1 MKVYK
6 CASYERL
13 SKEDL
18 RKKDESSSIE
28 SQRMIIQSFCKF
40 NELEIID
47 DYVDDG
53 YSGGNF
59 DRPGFKRMIEDIE
72 SGKINCVITKDLSRL
87 GRELYQ
93 TGTFV
98 EDYFCDKKIRYIA
111 INDGYDS
118 NNDYNEGLSL
128 KLTYNDYALRD
139 TSRKVKTS
147 FRAKQSKGE
156 YLGTIARYG
165 YVKDPEDNHH
175 LIIDPIA
182 AGYVKEMYLMA
193 LAGESTVSIANYLTS
208 KNVPIPIVY
217 KKEKRGAVITDNNG
231 NGIWKHQTVKSILT
245 SQMYIGNMVQ
255 CKKRKINYK
264 LKQVVDMPKSEWIVV
279 ENTHEPIIEKEK
291 FYAVQQIMKSKEK
304 TRAKTLDLLLR
315 GLVVCKDCGKKM
327 STTVDNNNNH
337 TRYLRCSSYAT
348 APKQRI
354 CTPHIINYQK
364 LEDAV
369 LQEVTEICKQY
380 LDKNKLKQIVDT
392 ENQEADKENKIKKEK
407 SVTAKAIDVLT
418 SQIDKLYEDKLN
430 GLLNN
435 EDFKRL
441 YDKKVNERELK
452 QKYLQE
458 LENITFEKTTVD
470 YEKVMSDFLKKE
482 NITSYMLTTL
492 IEKIEVDNDKHV
504 TIYYKFSPLNKL
516 S

>member
-1 MKVYK
+1 MLVSPDKYN
-6 CASYERL
+6 CALYCRL
-13 SKEDL
+13 SNEDELEGESNSIKNQRDILERYAKENKLNVYDVYIDDGFSGTNFE
-18 RKKDESSSIE
+18 RPDF
-28 SQRMIIQSFCKF
+28 QRMVQ
-40 NELEIID
+40 
-47 DYVDDG
+47 
-53 YSGGNF
+53 
-59 DRPGFKRMIEDIE
+59 DI
-72 SGKINCVITKDLSRL
+72 KDKKVNMVIVKDTSRL
-87 GRELYQ
+87 GR
-93 TGTFV
+93 
-98 EDYFCDKKIRYIA
+98 DYIEFGNYIERFFPQNQIRVVCILENYDSEVDNGVADTLPFRAVMNDFYAKDTSKKVRSTKQKNAKQGLFMGRYA
-111 INDGYDS
+111 PFGYDKS
-118 NNDYNEGLSL
+118 KEDKHKLVINEEQA
-128 KLTYNDYALRD
+128 KVV
-139 TSRKVKTS
+139 RKIFDLYLEGNSPLQISYILINEKIPTPS
-147 FRAKQSKGE
+147 QIMNMQKQTTKW
-156 YLGTIARYG
+156 Y
-165 YVKDPEDNHH
+165 PE
-175 LIIDPIA
+175 
-182 AGYVKEMYLMA
+182 
-193 LAGESTVSIANYLTS
+193 
-208 KNVPIPIVY
+208 
-217 KKEKRGAVITDNNG
+217 VIRR
-231 NGIWKHQTVKSILT
+231 IL
-245 SQMYIGNMVQ
+245 QNEMYIGNMVQ

-279 ENTHEPIIEKEK
+279 ENTHKPIIEKEK

-304 TRAKTLDLLLR
+304 TRTKTLDLLLR

-327 STTVDNNNNH
+327 STTVDNNKKH
-337 TRYLRCSSYAT
+337 TRYMRCSSYAT

-369 LQEVTEICKQY
+369 LREITEICKQY

-407 SVTAKAIDVLT
+407 SVTSKAIEVLT

-458 LENITFEKTTVD
+458 LENVTFEKTTVD
-470 YEKVMSDFLKKE
+470 YEKVMSEFLKKE

-492 IEKIEVDNDKHV
+492 IEKIEIDNDKQV